1 MDYGSNFARSPIT
14 HKALDI
20 YSPGGVARKEN
31 LSIHDSF
38 WNGNARDVVEYQ
50 RPLWE
55 MDGNI
60 NANRG
65 AQVSPLG
72 DQDKISSTSVSFDSC
87 LQVQKA
93 FHALDENRKGLLHKL
108 EIKRLCS
115 LYYIPIHEVEL
126 ALQRSSSL
134 SFSSKLIRY
143 NVFLKNLCPALFER
157 FRKTTVCPK
166 ETLHR

>member
-1 MDYGSNFARSPIT
+1 MEYGSNFARSPIT

-20 YSPGGVARKEN
+20 YSSGGVARKEN

-38 WNGNARDVVEYQ
+38 WNGRARDPVEYQ

-60 NANRG
+60 NVNRG

-72 DQDKISSTSVSFDSC
+72 DQDKISSTSVSIDSC

-93 FHALDENRKGLLHKL
+93 FHALDENRKACFISWKLNVYALYIIYLFMKLSWHCKDLH
-108 EIKRLCS
+108 LCHS
-115 LYYIPIHEVEL
+115 Q
-126 ALQRSSSL
+126 A
-134 SFSSKLIRY
+134 
-143 NVFLKNLCPALFER
+143 N
-157 FRKTTVCPK
+157 
-166 ETLHR
+166 